1 MLLRAFSRNEGTSSR
16 RTTKT
21 TSVVVAVVEDAK
33 EEKKLK
39 KKWIYDEI
47 IRWKKKKRKLQP
59 ATCITKHASYVFLD
73 PLFNFMFSYT
83 NICINNSSGFMPQT
97 FGRFQF
103 GCFIFV
109 FSSRPDFQSAVLC
122 GPTQLPF
129 QHSTASGPAH
139 RSDHHSIHLRS
150 VPIWSTQANVIL
162 DSWLGQAFTSH
173 TTGSRPSPQPSVQHF
188 SSSFAFLRR

>member
-1 MLLRAFSRNEGTSSR
+1 M
-16 RTTKT
+16 
-21 TSVVVAVVEDAK
+21 VVEVGGGCERRK
-33 EEKKLK
+33 EVEKEMN
-39 KKWIYDEI
+39 IYDEI

-83 NICINNSSGFMPQT
+83 NICINNSSDFMPQT

-122 GPTQLPF
+122 GP
-129 QHSTASGPAH
+129 S
-139 RSDHHSIHLRS
+139 
-150 VPIWSTQANVIL
+150 
-162 DSWLGQAFTSH
+162 
-173 TTGSRPSPQPSVQHF
+173 
-188 SSSFAFLRR
+188 